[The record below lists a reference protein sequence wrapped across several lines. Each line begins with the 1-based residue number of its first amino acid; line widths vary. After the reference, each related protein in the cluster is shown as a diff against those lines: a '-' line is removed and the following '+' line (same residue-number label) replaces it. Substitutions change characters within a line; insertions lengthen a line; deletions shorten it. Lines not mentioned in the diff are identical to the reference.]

1 MKREKTHVT
10 QSVRRTEVKNE
21 RNRTIEWHV
30 SARARDADLARRTL
44 ERILRWRCWRFA
56 SFGVS
61 LAETTTA
68 PAIVNKDIP
77 SSVSK
82 FLLKHPLRATPF
94 AASRHQNQGFRVW
107 PRHPMPC
114 DGALPPPSST
124 RARTTPTSDSA
135 TIKIIPSPPGFK
147 SPNSSRHRRHP
158 CPTSHPCETSSNA
171 RGAHPPHEDEDEN
184 DACWS
189 RRAIRT
195 SGGRLTR
202 STRVDG
208 NVHARAQRGGAG
220 GGHGKHPS
228 FGARLRVED
237 ATGGRNAF
245 E

>member
-1 MKREKTHVT
+1 MKHFGT
-10 QSVRRTEVKNE
+10 
-21 RNRTIEWHV
+21 
-30 SARARDADLARRTL
+30 SARRRRGSTKTRRTL

-68 PAIVNKDIP
+68 PTIVNKDIP

-82 FLLKHPLRATPF
+82 FLLKHPLHATPS
-94 AASRHQNQGFRVW
+94 AVARHQNQGFRVW

-124 RARTTPTSDSA
+124 RARTTPTADSA
-135 TIKIIPSPPGFK
+135 AIKIIPSSPRFK

-158 CPTSHPCETSSNA
+158 CPTSHPVETSSNA
-171 RGAHPPHEDEDEN
+171 RGAHPPREDEDEDED

-237 ATGGRNAF
+237 ATGGRNALVVLTRSLSF
-245 E
+245 VLYDTLTCVL